1 MNNKPTC
8 RPDFLESGQQKP
20 RFYFRPISYTG
31 TLTHKSS
38 RRLRSIFFSDKAIK
52 RRERRK
58 AIKQMAYKLNRK

>member
-1 MNNKPTC
+1 MNNKPICHPET
-8 RPDFLESGQQKP
+8 PESGQQKP

-38 RRLRSIFFSDKAIK
+38 IRWRSFFSDKAMK

-58 AIKQMAYKLNRK
+58 KIKQMTYKLNRK